1 MLKRF
6 LHYYKPYKGLL
17 FMDLMTAIISSA
29 LSIFFPALTRE
40 LIKTYIPQRMWVQT
54 VTLFAFMLGIYLAQ
68 ALITFIRIKW
78 GHIMGVKME
87 TDMRSDLFTHLQSLS
102 FGYYDHN
109 KTGAMMSRM
118 TNDLFQIAELAHHGP
133 EDFLISAFTLI
144 GAYIVMFGY
153 NTSLSFI
160 SMIPIPFMLVVGIV
174 QGGRMKEK
182 NRDTRDK
189 LADVNSS
196 VENSIQGIREVKSF
210 TSESFQAEKFGKS
223 NAYLKKSKSAQYAV
237 MAAYHANIGLQRNFF
252 YFFTVV
258 GGAVLMYYNR
268 LEAYDLVAFLLY
280 INVITTP
287 VDKLITFVEEL
298 ATGSAAFERFIEVM
312 DSKAD
317 IVDALDARPLK
328 VTNAS
333 IEYRNVSFSY
343 QSDEEQVLGNVS
355 LVIPGSTT
363 LAVVG
368 ESGAGK
374 TTLVSL
380 LPRFYEKTSGEILI
394 DGQSITEVT
403 QKSLRENIGLV
414 RQDVFLFDDSI
425 RENLRYGKADATE
438 EQMLEALELANLGP
452 FIRSLPNGLDT
463 QVGEHGTRLSGGQKQ
478 RLSIARVFLKNPPI
492 LIMDEATSSLDT
504 ESEAQ
509 IQEAFDRLSRGRTA
523 IIIAH
528 RLSTVINAD
537 NILVMQSGHV
547 VEQGSHEQLLQ
558 AHGVYWRLYS
568 RQSQSLIVE

>member
-153 NTSLSFI
+153 NTSLSLI

-438 EQMLEALELANLGP
+438 EQMLEA
-452 FIRSLPNGLDT
+452 
-463 QVGEHGTRLSGGQKQ
+463 
-478 RLSIARVFLKNPPI
+478 
-492 LIMDEATSSLDT
+492 
-504 ESEAQ
+504 
-509 IQEAFDRLSRGRTA
+509 
-523 IIIAH
+523 
-528 RLSTVINAD
+528 
-537 NILVMQSGHV
+537 
-547 VEQGSHEQLLQ
+547 
-558 AHGVYWRLYS
+558 
-568 RQSQSLIVE
+568 